1 MHRALFRAA
10 ALTAAVV
17 MLASCGGG
25 GGDSAPTPA
34 PTPTP
39 TPPPSGSVAISGVAR
54 YESVPSTASGALN
67 YAGTTARPIRGAV
80 VEILNADS
88 STVLATTL
96 TDASG
101 AYSASFAAG
110 PGAVVVRVKAQL
122 QRTGG
127 PAWDVSVRDNT
138 QGDAL
143 YALDSSAVTVSGS
156 TLTRDLTAASGWS
169 GSSYGATRAA
179 APFSILDSMYSAIST
194 TLTAA
199 PTRSWPA
206 LRVFWSVNN
215 RAASPVNAATGAIGT
230 SSYWGDGGTGT
241 HRIYVLGDANNDTDE
256 YDTHVIVH
264 EWGHYFQATA
274 SRDDSLGGPHGG
286 TDRLDPRVAFSE
298 GWGNAWSGI
307 ALNNPIYTDSLGAGQ
322 ASGFS
327 FDVSRA
333 PTDAQRGWYREDVSQ
348 YLIYRLNTLY
358 GFAPLF
364 AALNGFVADA
374 VVPTTLFSLKAGIK
388 QQVPASAGAI
398 DALFASMQ
406 ISGTDEYGTGESNN
420 GGISDALPLYKTSP
434 GVGVPQTLC
443 VTNAAD
449 SGNDRNKLGVFS
461 FARISLPAT
470 RSYTI
475 TLTGATGSDPDFQ
488 IFGPN
493 RFYSEAISVVAGSET
508 KTVSLAAGEHVIAV
522 TDYNMT
528 GRTCLTLTVN

>member
-1 MHRALFRAA
+1 
-10 ALTAAVV
+10 
-17 MLASCGGG
+17 
-25 GGDSAPTPA
+25 
-34 PTPTP
+34 
-39 TPPPSGSVAISGVAR
+39 VAR

-80 VEILNADS
+80 VEILNAGTS
-88 STVLATTL
+88 AVLATTQ
-96 TDASG
+96 TDTSG

-122 QRTGG
+122 QRSGG
-127 PAWDVSVRDNT
+127 PAWDVTVRDNT

-143 YALDSSAVTVSGS
+143 YALDSPSVAVSGS
-156 TLTRDLTAASGWS
+156 TLTRDLTAASGWTGS
-169 GSSYGATRAA
+169 GYGAARAA

-215 RAASPVNAATGAIGT
+215 KAASPINPATGAIGT
-230 SSYWGDGGTGT
+230 SSYWGADSGGT
-241 HRIYVLGDANNDTDE
+241 HRIYVLGDVNNDTDE

-307 ALNNPIYTDSLGAGQ
+307 ALNNPIYFDSRGANQ
-322 ASGFS
+322 ASGFA

-333 PTDAQRGWYREDVSQ
+333 PTDAQRGWYREDASQ

-358 GFAPLF
+358 GFKALF
-364 AALNGFVADA
+364 DALNGFVANA
-374 VVPTTLFSLKAGIK
+374 VVPTTLFSLKTGIK

-398 DALFASMQ
+398 DALFATMQ
-406 ISGTDEYGTGESNN
+406 ITGSDEYGTGESNN
-420 GGISDALPLYKTSP
+420 GGIADTLPLYKPLP
-434 GVGVPQTLC
+434 GVGAPQSLC

-449 SGNDRNKLGVFS
+449 SGGDGNKLGVFS
-461 FARISLPAT
+461 FARINLPAA

-475 TLTGATGSDPDFQ
+475 TLTGATGTDPDFQ

-493 RFYSEAISVVAGSET
+493 RFYSEGISGVDGSET
-508 KTVSLAAGEHVIAV
+508 KTVSLSAGEHVIAV
-522 TDYNMT
+522 TDYNLS
-528 GRTCLTLTVN
+528 GRICLTLTVN